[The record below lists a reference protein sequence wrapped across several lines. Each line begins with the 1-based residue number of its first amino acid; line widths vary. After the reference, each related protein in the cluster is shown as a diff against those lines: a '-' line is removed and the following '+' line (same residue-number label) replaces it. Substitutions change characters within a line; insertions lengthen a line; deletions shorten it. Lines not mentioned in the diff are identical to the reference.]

1 MEAKDVRNLPWVQ
14 VDWCDLPATNYSFF
28 EYYVCWRDVDSF
40 VTNVFKNVAREL
52 NIPFKELEPILK
64 EENSAFF
71 SLMDRLFL
79 FNEDFYPTD
88 SRLLNLEDLLM
99 VPDTTANNLTTCLRL
114 FEKLSEQEKLAFLQ
128 KIGKIKLTVE

>member
-1 MEAKDVRNLPWVQ
+1 M
-14 VDWCDLPATNYSFF
+14 
-28 EYYVCWRDVDSF
+28 
-40 VTNVFKNVAREL
+40 
-52 NIPFKELEPILK
+52 K

-99 VPDTTANNLTTCLRL
+99 VPDTTSDNLTTCLRL

-128 KIGKIKLTVE
+128 KIRKIKLTVE

>member
-14 VDWCDLPATNYSFF
+14 VDWCDLPATNHSFF
-28 EYYVCWRDVDSF
+28 EDYVCWRDVDSF
-40 VTNVFKNVAREL
+40 VENVFKNVAREL
-52 NIPFKELEPILK
+52 NIPFKELDPILK

-71 SLMDRLFL
+71 SLMDHLFL
-79 FNEDFYPTD
+79 FNQDFFPTD
-88 SRLLNLEDLLM
+88 SRLLHLEDLLM
-99 VPDTTANNLTTCLRL
+99 IPDTTVNNLTTCLQL